1 MKKCN
6 KILVLGL
13 FATVLVS
20 SLSACKKKTESVD
33 LSSTHTTAASETMA
47 TTAAESKSAETI
59 APTTKAADKLEYKIE
74 TYKNNSIK
82 ISYPSISGMADSSK
96 EEAVNSLLKTNAL
109 SVIAGCD
116 VDEANDSLEVK
127 TEVVSLDSK
136 RIVVTYFGTHEE
148 KGAAHPGN
156 LFYSNTVDL
165 NSCKDI
171 GFSDYSDAYTM
182 AGYVLSDDVEVAADK
197 EIADEFL
204 ELRKKTTLDEYTKMF
219 ENADFPIDTSSDG
232 KISYKNWPFCFSY
245 QKDGD
250 MYFSIPTEHAI
261 GDYVLIK
268 YSPQTK

>member
-1 MKKCN
+1 MKGYK
-6 KILVLGL
+6 KIFAYGL
-13 FATVLVS
+13 LTATLIS
-20 SLSACKKKTESVD
+20 SLCACKKKTETVD

-47 TTAAESKSAETI
+47 SETLESKSAETI
-59 APTTKAADKLEYKIE
+59 APTSEATDKLESKIE

-96 EEAVNSLLKTNAL
+96 QEAVNSLLKTNAL
-109 SVIAGCD
+109 SVIAGND
-116 VDEANDSLEVK
+116 VDEANDSLEIK
-127 TEVVSLDSK
+127 AEVVSLDTK
-136 RIVVTYFGTHEE
+136 RIVVTYVGTLEV
-148 KGAAHPGN
+148 KDAPHPYN
-156 LFYSNTVDL
+156 IFYSNTVDL

-182 AGYVLSDDVEVAADK
+182 AGYVLSDDVEVSADK

-204 ELRKKTTLDEYTKMF
+204 ELRKNTTLEEYTKMF
-219 ENADFPIDTSSDG
+219 ENADFPIDTSADG
-232 KISYKNWPFCFSY
+232 KVSYKNWPFCFSY

-261 GDYVLIK
+261 GDYILIK